1 MEDGTAHGVAWEC
14 IRAAKESVHK
24 VKELLVDPSVESAEQ
39 SAALLRGVEVQL
51 GCAAA
56 VLKASGLLSD
66 KEMRA
71 AVEELQ
77 SQVAVLARFFGGAD
91 KLLTG
96 WLGAVQAKRG
106 GYTEQGRAV
115 PLVLVSKL
123 TVEG

>member
-14 IRAAKESVHK
+14 IRAAKESVKK
-24 VKELLVDPSVESAEQ
+24 VKDLLVDPSVESAEQ
-39 SAALLRGVEVQL
+39 SAAILRGVEVQL

-56 VLKASGLLSD
+56 VLKTTGMLAD
-66 KEMRA
+66 KEMRS
-71 AVEELQ
+71 AVEEVQ
-77 SQVAVLARFFGGAD
+77 DEVAILARFFAGAD

-96 WLGAVQAKRG
+96 WLGAVQSKRG

-123 TVEG
+123 SVEA